1 MAEKSEDDIL
11 EEGKAEPEAKKK
23 GLSTSLLIKIAAG
36 LGILLIALIVSY
48 FFLSKSADI
57 DPETT
62 EDTAQTES
70 DAASDPAAETA
81 EETSEDT
88 TEEETIVLPDVPAT
102 ETDESDNNNSADSGM
117 NLAVGMAATGAA
129 AVTNPVTQPSSKILA
144 ELVALQQQLANLQDE
159 NQTLIKRVEELAK
172 ENEALKSRTRQV
184 DNTNPDAVINDDRLV
199 NSDEI
204 PNYYQGNGSSSPQPE
219 LEPKWGE
226 FEEYNS
232 GS

>member
-88 TEEETIVLPDVPAT
+88 TEEETIALPDVPAT

-184 DNTNPDAVINDDRLV
+184 DNTNPDAVINDERLV

>member
-1 MAEKSEDDIL
+1 MAEKSEDDIQ

-36 LGILLIALIVSY
+36 LGLLLVALIVSY

-62 EDTAQTES
+62 EDTAQIES
-70 DAASDPAAETA
+70 DTASEPAAEATEA
-81 EETSEDT
+81 TSEDT
-88 TEEETIVLPDVPAT
+88 EPEETIALPDVPAT
-102 ETDESDNNNSADSGM
+102 DTDESNNTDNAASEINP
-117 NLAVGMAATGAA
+117 AVGMAATGAA
-129 AVTNPVTQPSSKILA
+129 AITNPVTQPSSKILS
-144 ELVALQQQLANLQDE
+144 ELVALQQQLANMQDE
-159 NQTLIKRVEELAK
+159 NQTLIKRIEELAK

-204 PNYYQGNGSSSPQPE
+204 PNYYRGNGSSAPQPE

-226 FEEYNS
+226 FEEYNN